1 MMPGLGPEVKAGG
14 PILGPVSLSKR
25 ILLGLVAG
33 VFVGLFLGEKASF
46 LELPAK
52 GFVQL
57 LQVTV
62 LPYVVTSLVAGIAR
76 GTPAQARRLASK
88 GGLAL
93 ALLWALS
100 LALVFVSP
108 IALPPD
114 RGGFFFATTDVSRE
128 PQIDWL
134 DLYIPSNPF
143 HSLANNVV
151 PAVVVFSV
159 LLGVAIL
166 GLPGKERILG
176 PLGLVSD
183 SLGRAG
189 GLLVSLTPYGLF
201 AIAGHAAGTLRL
213 EEFERLQAF
222 LLVYVGL
229 ALILTLWVLPGLVSV
244 LTGLSYRRILS
255 LAQDP
260 LLTAFV
266 TANLFIVLPLL
277 AERGKV
283 LLAEAGLDK
292 ASADEAADVLVPA
305 SFTFPHSAKL
315 LSLAF
320 VLFSGWFIGAPVP
333 SREFPSLAG
342 AGLLS
347 LFGSLNTAV
356 PFLLDLVRLPA
367 DLFQLFIVS
376 SVVNA
381 RFGSAAAAMHTFAL
395 ALLGAHLMA
404 GRLRVDRKRLLAFT
418 ASTLVVVGAFLA
430 GSRLLLGRVLPG
442 PEKASAAIDRLRLTG
457 AWGVL
462 APAEVRSEGEPE
474 PAPPVR
480 GQRVQEIRRRGSLRF
495 GVTDDEIPWSF
506 RNGRGDWVGLEAD
519 LAHALAVD
527 LGLRLELV
535 PVGRDA
541 REQALSSGLCDL
553 AAGRIKPERAMA
565 MQFSR
570 PITEEAWAFLV
581 PDHRRE
587 LFARLDQA
595 RRQEE
600 LRVAVLRVPEWIV
613 RLKALLPRA
622 EIVPI
627 DTIPD
632 FVNAPP
638 GRLDAMYTG
647 YARATAYSL
656 LYPQL
661 AAVVPSPGLGSVPIA
676 LTVPEGDED
685 LVQLVNAWLEQ
696 VRASG
701 LLEAKLDYWVRGKGT
716 RTEEGPRWSIGR
728 NVLGWWKD

>member
-1 MMPGLGPEVKAGG
+1 M
-14 PILGPVSLSKR
+14 SLSKQ
-25 ILLGLVAG
+25 ILLGLAAG
-33 VFVGLFLGEKASF
+33 VVFGLFLGEKASF

-62 LPYVVTSLVAGIAR
+62 LPYVVTSLVAGIAG
-76 GTPAQARRLASK
+76 GTPALARRLASR

-100 LALVFVSP
+100 LALVFLSP
-108 IALPPD
+108 LALPPD
-114 RGGFFFATTDVSRE
+114 KGGFFFATTDVANE
-128 PQIDWL
+128 PKIDWL
-134 DLYIPSNPF
+134 DLYIPANPF
-143 HSLANNVV
+143 RSLANNVV
-151 PAVVVFSV
+151 PAVVVFSI

-176 PLGLVSD
+176 PLSLVND
-183 SLGRAG
+183 ALGRAG
-189 GLLVSLTPYGLF
+189 SLLVKLTPYGLF
-201 AIAGHAAGTLRL
+201 AIAGHSAGTLRL

-229 ALILTLWVLPGLVSV
+229 ALILTLWLLPGLVSV

-277 AERGKV
+277 AERGKT
-283 LLAEAGLDK
+283 LLGEAGLDK
-292 ASADEAADVLVPA
+292 KDADEAADVLVPA

-320 VLFSGWFIGAPVP
+320 VLFAGWFVGAPVP
-333 SREFPSLAG
+333 AREFPTLAG

-347 LFGSLNTAV
+347 LFGSLNTAM

-376 SVVNA
+376 SVVNS

-404 GRLRVDRKRLLAFT
+404 GRLQVDRKRLLGFAAT
-418 ASTLVVVGAFLA
+418 SIVLVGAFLL
-430 GSRLLLGRVLPG
+430 GSRLLLDRVLPG

-462 APAEVRSEGEPE
+462 APVEVRKAAE
-474 PAPPVR
+474 PATVPPER
-480 GQRVQEIRRRGSLRF
+480 GRRVQEMRRRGSLRF
-495 GVTDDEIPWSF
+495 GVTGDEIPWSF
-506 RNGRGDWVGLEAD
+506 RNGRGDIVGLEAD

-535 PVGRDA
+535 PVGRDE
-541 REQALSSGLCDL
+541 REQALASGACDV
-553 AAGRIKPERAMA
+553 AAGRIKPDQAMA
-565 MQFSR
+565 LQFSR
-570 PITEEAWAFLV
+570 PIAEEPWAFLV
-581 PDHRRE
+581 PDHERE
-587 LFARLDQA
+587 LFSSLDQA
-595 RRQEE
+595 RRRDG
-600 LRVAVLRVPEWIV
+600 LRVAVLRVPEWIA
-613 RLKALLPRA
+613 RLRGALPRA
-622 EIVPI
+622 EVVPV
-627 DTIPD
+627 DTILD
-632 FVNAPP
+632 FVDAPL
-638 GRLDAMYTG
+638 GHLDAMYTG
-647 YARATAYSL
+647 YGRAVAQSL
-656 LYPQL
+656 LHPRL

-676 LTVPEGDED
+676 FTVPEGDED

-696 VRASG
+696 ARTSG
-701 LLEAKLDYWVRGKGT
+701 LLEAKLDYWVRGKGA
-716 RTEEGPRWSIGR
+716 RAEEGPRWSIGR
-728 NVLGWWKD
+728 DVLGWWRD

>member
-1 MMPGLGPEVKAGG
+1 M
-14 PILGPVSLSKR
+14 SLSKR
-25 ILLGLVAG
+25 ILIGLAAG
-33 VFVGLFLGEKASF
+33 VAVGLFLGEKASF
-46 LELPAK
+46 LDLPAR

-62 LPYVVTSLVAGIAR
+62 LPYVVTSLVAGVAG
-76 GTPAQARRLASK
+76 GTAAQARRLATK

-93 ALLWALS
+93 AMLWALS
-100 LALVFVSP
+100 LALVLLSP
-108 IALPPD
+108 LALPPD
-114 RGGFFFATTDVSRE
+114 RGGFLFATTEVSSE

-143 HSLANNVV
+143 RSLANNVV
-151 PAVVVFSV
+151 PAVVVFSI

-176 PLGLVSD
+176 PLALVND
-183 SLGRAG
+183 ALGRAG
-189 GLLVSLTPYGLF
+189 SLLVRLTPYGLF
-201 AIAGHAAGTLRL
+201 AIAGHSAGTLRL

-229 ALILTLWVLPGLVSV
+229 ALFLTLWVLPGLVSV

-277 AERGKV
+277 AERGKA
-283 LLAEAGLDK
+283 LLADAGLAK
-292 ASADEAADVLVPA
+292 AEADEAADVLVPA

-315 LSLAF
+315 LSLTF
-320 VLFSGWFIGAPVP
+320 VLFAGWFVGAPVP
-333 SREFPSLAG
+333 TREFPSLAG

-347 LFGSLNTAV
+347 LFGSLNTAM

-376 SVVNA
+376 SVVNS
-381 RFGSAAAAMHTFAL
+381 RFGSAAAAMHTFVL

-404 GRLRVDRKRLLAFT
+404 GRLRVDRKRLLGFAA
-418 ASTLVVVGAFLA
+418 ASLVLVGAFLV
-430 GSRLLLGRVLPG
+430 GSRLLLARVLPG
-442 PEKASAAIDRLRLTG
+442 PEKASAVIDRMRLTG

-462 APAEVRSEGEPE
+462 APVEVPSRVEPSRVP
-474 PAPPVR
+474 PAR
-480 GQRVQEIRRRGSLRF
+480 GQRVHEIQRRGSLRF

-506 RNGRGDWVGLEAD
+506 RNGRGEVVGFEAD

-535 PVGRDA
+535 PVGRDE
-541 REQALSSGLCDL
+541 RERSLASGACDV
-553 AAGRIKPERAMA
+553 AAGRIKPDRALA

-570 PITEEAWAFLV
+570 PVAEEAWAFLV

-587 LFARLDQA
+587 LFASLDRA
-595 RRQEE
+595 RHAEG
-600 LRVAVLRVPEWIV
+600 LRVAVLRVPEWIG
-613 RLKALLPRA
+613 RLKAILPRA
-622 EIVPI
+622 EVVPV
-627 DTIPD
+627 DTILD
-632 FVNAPP
+632 FVTAPP
-638 GRLDAMYTG
+638 LRFHGMYTG
-647 YARATAYSL
+647 YGRATAYSL

-661 AAVVPSPGLGSVPIA
+661 AAVVPSPGLGTVPIA
-676 LTVPEGDED
+676 FTVPEGEED
-685 LVQLVNAWLEQ
+685 LLQLVNAWLEQ
-696 VRASG
+696 ARASG
-701 LLEAKLDYWVRGKGT
+701 LLEQKLDYWVRGKGA
-716 RTEEGPRWSIGR
+716 RAEEGPRWSIGR
-728 NVLGWWKD
+728 DVLGLWKDD

>member
-1 MMPGLGPEVKAGG
+1 VARRE
-14 PILGPVSLSKR
+14 ILGRVSLSKQ
-25 ILLGLVAG
+25 ILLGLLAG
-33 VFVGLFLGEKASF
+33 LVVGLFLGERASF

-52 GFVQL
+52 AFVQL

-62 LPYVVTSLVAGIAR
+62 LPYVVSSLVAGVAR

-93 ALLWALS
+93 GLLLALS
-100 LALVFVSP
+100 LALVFLSP
-108 IALPPD
+108 LALPPD
-114 RGGFFFATTDVSRE
+114 KGGYLFATTELSSE
-128 PQIDWL
+128 PRIDWL

-143 HSLANNVV
+143 RSLANSVV
-151 PAVVVFSV
+151 PAVVVFSI

-176 PLGLVSD
+176 PLGLVND
-183 SLGRAG
+183 ALGRAG
-189 GLLVSLTPYGLF
+189 SLLVRLTPFGLF
-201 AIAGHAAGTLRL
+201 AIAGHSAGTLRL

-222 LLVYVGL
+222 LLVYTGL
-229 ALILTLWVLPGLVSV
+229 ATILTFWVLPGLVST

-277 AERGKV
+277 AERGKT
-283 LLAEAGLDK
+283 LLAEAGLDEQD
-292 ASADEAADVLVPA
+292 SDEAVDVLVPA

-320 VLFSGWFIGAPVP
+320 VLFAGWFVGAAVP
-333 SREFPSLAG
+333 TRELPSLAG

-376 SVVNA
+376 SVVNS
-381 RFGSAAAAMHTFAL
+381 RFGSAAAAMHTLVL
-395 ALLGAHLMA
+395 ALLGAHFMA
-404 GRLRVDRKRLLAFT
+404 GRLRVDRKRLLGFAG
-418 ASTLVVVGAFLA
+418 SSLLIVGGFLL
-430 GSRLLLGRVLPG
+430 GSRLLLDRVLPG
-442 PEKASAAIDRLRLTG
+442 PERTSAAIDRLRLTG

-462 APAEVRSEGEPE
+462 APVEVRSEAEP
-474 PAPPVR
+474 PSVPPVR
-480 GQRVQEIRRRGSLRF
+480 GQRVNEIKRRGSLRF

-506 RNGRGDWVGLEAD
+506 RNGRGEPVGLEAD

-541 REQALSSGLCDL
+541 REQNLSSGACDV
-553 AAGRIKPERAMA
+553 AAGRIKPDRAMV

-570 PITEEAWAFLV
+570 PIAEEAWAFLV
-581 PDHRRE
+581 PDHARE
-587 LFARLDQA
+587 LFASLDRTQ
-595 RRQEE
+595 RQEG
-600 LRVAVLRVPEWIV
+600 LRIAVLPVPEWIT
-613 RLKALLPRA
+613 RLKTALPRA
-622 EIVPI
+622 EVVTV
-627 DTIPD
+627 DTILD

-638 GRLDAMYTG
+638 ERFDAMFTG
-647 YARATAYSL
+647 YGRAIAQSL
-656 LYPQL
+656 LHPRL

-676 LTVPEGDED
+676 FTVPEGDED

-696 VRASG
+696 ARASG
-701 LLEAKLDYWVRGKGT
+701 LLEAKLDYWVRGKGA
-716 RTEEGPRWSIGR
+716 RAEEGPRWSIGR
-728 NVLGWWKD
+728 DVLGWWKD

>member
-1 MMPGLGPEVKAGG
+1 M
-14 PILGPVSLSKR
+14 SLSKR
-25 ILLGLVAG
+25 ILLGLGAG
-33 VFVGLFLGEKASF
+33 VAVGLFLGDKASF

-62 LPYVVTSLVAGIAR
+62 LPYVVTSLVAGVAG
-76 GTPAQARRLASK
+76 GTAAQARRLASR

-100 LALVFVSP
+100 LALVFLSP
-108 IALPPD
+108 LALPPD
-114 RGGFFFATTDVSRE
+114 KGGFFFATTDLSSE
-128 PQIDWL
+128 PRIDWL

-143 HSLANNVV
+143 RSLANNVV
-151 PAVVVFSV
+151 PAVVVFSI
-159 LLGVAIL
+159 LLGVAVL

-176 PLGLVSD
+176 PLALLND
-183 SLGRAG
+183 ALGRAG
-189 GLLVSLTPYGLF
+189 SLLVRLTPYGLF
-201 AIAGHAAGTLRL
+201 AIAGHSAGTLRL

-266 TANLFIVLPLL
+266 TANVFIVLPLL
-277 AERGKV
+277 AERGKA
-283 LLAEAGLDK
+283 LLAEAGLEK
-292 ASADEAADVLVPA
+292 ADADEAADVLVPA

-320 VLFSGWFIGAPVP
+320 VLFAGWFVGAPVP
-333 SREFPSLAG
+333 TRELPSLAG

-347 LFGSLNTAV
+347 LFGSLNTAM

-376 SVVNA
+376 SVVNS

-395 ALLGAHLMA
+395 ALLGAHLMS
-404 GRLRVDRKRLLAFT
+404 GRLRVDRKRLLAFA
-418 ASTLVVVGAFLA
+418 ASSLVLVGAFLL

-442 PEKASAAIDRLRLTG
+442 PERASAAIDRLRLTG

-462 APAEVRSEGEPE
+462 APVEVRSRAE
-474 PAPPVR
+474 PAAEPPVR
-480 GQRVQEIRRRGSLRF
+480 GRRIEEVRRRGSLRF

-506 RNGRGDWVGLEAD
+506 RNGRGEVVGFEAD
-519 LAHALAVD
+519 LAHALAVE
-527 LGLRLELV
+527 LGFRLELV
-535 PVGRDA
+535 PVGRDE
-541 REQALSSGLCDL
+541 REGALASGACDV
-553 AAGRIKPERAMA
+553 AAGRIKPDRAMV

-570 PITEEAWAFLV
+570 PIAEEAWAFLV
-581 PDHRRE
+581 PDYRRE
-587 LFARLDQA
+587 LFASLDRT
-595 RRQEE
+595 RREE
-600 LRVAVLRVPEWIV
+600 GLRVAVLRVPEWIV
-613 RLKALLPRA
+613 RLKAVLPRA
-622 EIVPI
+622 EVVPV
-627 DTIPD
+627 DTILD
-632 FVNAPP
+632 FATAPP

-676 LTVPEGDED
+676 FTVPDGEED
-685 LVQLVNAWLEQ
+685 LLQLVNAWLEQ
-696 VRASG
+696 ARASG
-701 LLEAKLDYWVRGKGT
+701 LLEAKLDYWSRGRGA
-716 RTEEGPRWSIGR
+716 RAEEGPRWSIAR
-728 NVLGWWKD
+728 DVLGWWKD